1 MGFVLDIAGLAIEA
15 TSDDDLP
22 IDVEGS
28 ARKFVRDPAA
38 PPVEPFV
45 RLHARWGDPQSP
57 SDAPVLF
64 DPGKGLWRAYRRP
77 GGEMELT
84 FTSPMLG
91 AAPYQSARF
100 SPDFRRGEITLRRA
114 SFAGRP
120 WIYPLHYPLDEV
132 FMVHLLAASGLG
144 VELHGAGVVLPD
156 GRGWLFVGHSGAG
169 KSTIARLWRG
179 HAGVKVLSDERIIVR
194 AHDDGSVWMYGTP
207 WHGDGYIAEQGR
219 ARLDRVFVL
228 GHGAHNQLERLPAT
242 AAVAKLFACG
252 FTPFHDAAGLDGSL
266 GLLTEITRAAR
277 CERFAFVPDRGALE
291 FALAS

>member
-1 MGFVLDIAGLAIEA
+1 
-15 TSDDDLP
+15 
-22 IDVEGS
+22 
-28 ARKFVRDPAA
+28 
-38 PPVEPFV
+38 
-45 RLHARWGDPQSP
+45 
-57 SDAPVLF
+57 
-64 DPGKGLWRAYRRP
+64 
-77 GGEMELT
+77 
-84 FTSPMLG
+84 G